1 MRESRMQYTQSQLEA
16 INHINGNLQ
25 IIACAGSGKT
35 QTISARIAN
44 IVVSGISKEQILAF
58 TFTDKAANEMKLRIR
73 GQLEERLPDD
83 PELGGMYIGTI
94 HSFCFQYLKEIKP
107 EFRNYEIIDENK
119 QLLFLSRHR
128 YDIGLPQL
136 SQRREPPFNPLIRFV
151 KTIDIIKQNQIPETQ
166 ILRDA
171 PDFYDCYLKYYEF
184 MDEHKFLDFATI
196 IEKLVSILENEPPEL
211 TRIREKIKYVVVD
224 EYQDINPMQEKLINL
239 IAGEDG
245 NLCVVGDDDQSIF
258 EFQGANVDNILTFSR
273 RYQNVKE
280 VKLLKNFRS
289 TDAII
294 EAARDLVQYNSG
306 HRLEKRMEHGKIYK
320 RGERGDIYQLE
331 FQTRAEEVEFIAN
344 KISEL
349 RGYKYLESIDEE
361 TGDEIQRGLDWC
373 DFAILVRNNATAR
386 DFIDIFERE
395 DIPFT
400 AKGTAGL
407 FERHQIRFLQMVFNY
422 FCDLEIWTPGGNISC
437 SLSDLPQYYQHN
449 IDEGHWEQIES
460 VLTNIK
466 SEIIQGDRFYPQ
478 KVYHRILQAM
488 GLDDDIF
495 NEGQLY
501 DFGRFSK
508 LILDF
513 ETVNEWVNIQR
524 LKSFVFFLNGY
535 AESRIDIGGLD
546 DPTKLNTVTIQS
558 VHKAK
563 GLEYPVV
570 FIPDLATGRFP
581 SRRRN
586 HKPDIYLTNIEL
598 SRFTSGNIGERRL
611 FYVGITRSEKFLF
624 LTMARDIYVK
634 PPKPSV
640 YYDEYTH
647 DILLTNNIPDP
658 TEREHIEPTP
668 KTILEIIPT
677 SFTDLQYF
685 LKCPYDYLLRKL
697 MGFSPTIDLSF
708 GYGLQIH
715 NLLNRLH
722 TDSYGEAPSENEVE
736 DLTEDEFFL
745 RYTRGVIFDNMKKKT
760 KKILKNYIKSFDT
773 DFPLKLETEKPFEFV
788 LDDALISGQ
797 IDLITKIDPD
807 TQEVLN
813 VNLIDFK
820 TEKKEGR
827 RERDP
832 LNKLQL
838 RLYAIAAGKAFGL
851 NPVQSNVHY
860 LSDNVRLEVD
870 VSDEKLKEARAVIHN
885 AVQGIKNRNFRRN
898 PGKHCEECDFNRIC
912 SKRT

>member
-1 MRESRMQYTQSQLEA
+1 MQYTKDQLEA
-16 INHINGNLQ
+16 INNINGNLQ

-35 QTISARIAN
+35 ETISVRIAN
-44 IVVSGISKEQILAF
+44 LVLNRIPKEQILAF

-73 GQLEERLPDD
+73 TQLEERLPDD
-83 PELGGMYIGTI
+83 PEIGGMYIGTI
-94 HSFCFQYLKEIKP
+94 HSFCFKYLKEIKP
-107 EFRNYEIIDENK
+107 EFRNYDIIDENK

-128 YDIGLPQL
+128 YDIRLPQL
-136 SQRREPPFNPLIRFV
+136 SQRQEPPFNPLIRFI
-151 KTIDIIKQNQIPETQ
+151 KTINIIKQNQISETQ

-171 PDFYDCYLKYYEF
+171 PDFHDCYLKYYQL

-196 IEKLVSILENEPPEL
+196 IEKLVNILENEPPEL

-224 EYQDINPMQEKLINL
+224 EYQDINPIQEKLINL

-258 EFQGANVDNILTFSR
+258 EFQGANVDNILTYSR

-280 VKLLKNFRS
+280 VKLLTNFRS

-306 HRLEKRMEHGKIYK
+306 HRLEKRMEHGKPYK

-331 FQTRAEEVEFIAN
+331 FQTRTEEVEFIAN
-344 KISEL
+344 KISDL
-349 RGYKYLESIDEE
+349 RGYKYLESKDEE
-361 TGDEIQRGLDWC
+361 TGEEIHRGLDWC

-386 DFIDIFERE
+386 DFIDVFERE
-395 DIPFT
+395 GIPFT
-400 AKGTAGL
+400 TKGTSGL

-422 FCDLEIWTPGGNISC
+422 FCDLVIWTPEGNISC
-437 SLSDLPQYYQHN
+437 SLSDLQEYYQHN
-449 IDEGHWEQIES
+449 MDEGRWEQIES
-460 VLTNIK
+460 VITNK
-466 SEIIQGDRFYPQ
+466 KAEITEVDRFYPQ
-478 KVYHRILQAM
+478 SVYHQILQAM
-488 GLDDDIF
+488 GMDDDIF

-513 ETVNEWVNIQR
+513 ETVNEWINIQR

-558 VHKAK
+558 IHKAK

-570 FIPDLATGRFP
+570 FIPDLARRRFP
-581 SRRRN
+581 SQNRN
-586 HKPDIYLTNIEL
+586 RTPDIYLNTL
-598 SRFTSGNIGERRL
+598 DLTRFTSGDLGERRL

-624 LTMARDIYVK
+624 LTMARNIGHKIDY
-634 PPKPSV
+634 KPSTF
-640 YYDEYTH
+640 YDEYTH
-647 DILLTNNIPDP
+647 DILLIENVSDP
-658 TEREHIEPTP
+658 TEREYIDPTP
-668 KTILEIIPT
+668 KTILEIFPT

-685 LKCPYDYLLRKL
+685 FKCPYDYLLRNL

-722 TDSYGEAPSENEVE
+722 IENNEVAPSEQEAD
-736 DLTEDEFFL
+736 DLTESEFFL
-745 RYTRGVIFDNMKKKT
+745 RYTRGQIFDNMKNKT
-760 KKILKNYIKSFDT
+760 KEILKNYIRSFSN

-807 TQEVLN
+807 TQEVLD

-827 RERDP
+827 RKRDP

-851 NPVQSNVHY
+851 NPMQSYVHY

-870 VSDEKLKEARAVIHN
+870 ISDENLKEARSVIHN
-885 AVQGIKNRNFRRN
+885 AVRGIKNRNFGRN

-912 SKRT
+912 SKRA

>member
-1 MRESRMQYTQSQLEA
+1 MQYTQSQLDA
-16 INHINGNLQ
+16 INHISGNLQ

-35 QTISARIAN
+35 QTISVRIAN
-44 IVVSGISKEQILAF
+44 MVLSGVSKEEILAF

-107 EFRNYEIIDENK
+107 EFRNYDIIDESK

-166 ILRDA
+166 ISRNA
-171 PDFYDCYLKYYEF
+171 PDFYDCYLKYYKL

-211 TRIREKIKYVVVD
+211 TRICEKIRYVVVD
-224 EYQDINPMQEKLINL
+224 EYQDINPIQEKLINL

-258 EFQGANVDNILTFSR
+258 EFQGADADNILTFSR
-273 RYQNVKE
+273 RYKNVKE
-280 VKLLKNFRS
+280 INLLKNFRS

-361 TGDEIQRGLDWC
+361 TGEEIHRGLDWC

-386 DFIDIFERE
+386 NFIDVFERE
-395 DIPFT
+395 DISFT

-422 FCDLEIWTPGGNISC
+422 FCDLEIWTPDGNISC
-437 SLSDLPQYYQHN
+437 SLSDLQEYYQHN
-449 IDEGHWEQIES
+449 IDEGRWEQIES
-460 VLTNIK
+460 VLNNIK
-466 SEIIQGDRFYPQ
+466 SEITEGDRFYPQ
-478 KVYHRILQAM
+478 NVYHRILQAM
-488 GLDDDIF
+488 GMDDDIF

-535 AESRIDIGGLD
+535 AESKIDIGGLD

-558 VHKAK
+558 IHKAK

-586 HKPDIYLTNIEL
+586 HKPDIYLTNIER
-598 SRFTSGNIGERRL
+598 SRFTSGDLGERRL
-611 FYVGITRSEKFLF
+611 FYVGVTRSEKFLF
-624 LTMARDIYVK
+624 LTMALDIYKK

-640 YYDEYTH
+640 YFDEYT
-647 DILLTNNIPDP
+647 
-658 TEREHIEPTP
+658 
-668 KTILEIIPT
+668 
-677 SFTDLQYF
+677 
-685 LKCPYDYLLRKL
+685 
-697 MGFSPTIDLSF
+697 
-708 GYGLQIH
+708 
-715 NLLNRLH
+715 
-722 TDSYGEAPSENEVE
+722 
-736 DLTEDEFFL
+736 
-745 RYTRGVIFDNMKKKT
+745 RGQIFDNMKNKT
-760 KKILKNYIKSFDT
+760 KEILRNYIKSFHT

-788 LDDALISGQ
+788 IDDALISGQ

-807 TQEVLN
+807 TQELLD

-832 LNKLQL
+832 LNRLQL

-885 AVQGIKNRNFRRN
+885 TVQGIKNRNFSRN
-898 PGKHCEECDFNRIC
+898 PGKHCEKCDFNRIC